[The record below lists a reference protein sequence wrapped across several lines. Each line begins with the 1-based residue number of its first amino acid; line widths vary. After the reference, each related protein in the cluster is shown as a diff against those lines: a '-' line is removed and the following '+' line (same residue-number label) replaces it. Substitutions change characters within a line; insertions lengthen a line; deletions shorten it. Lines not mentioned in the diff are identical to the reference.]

1 MEIDLKVATPDSWL
15 SLACRSIGSLLSDH
29 AECEKK
35 AAIAAINFTRY
46 FTKNQSILASL
57 ARIAREEMRH
67 YDLVLHWLAVY
78 NETYQPVG
86 ACRYAGSLHKFVSRQ
101 EGLQVVDKLL
111 IAAIIEARSCERFKA
126 LSPLLPNKLATF
138 YYKLYEAEKRHAFV
152 YLEYAQV
159 FMDSTMLKPRLEVW
173 LEREAEIIVQK
184 ESVFAFHSGVPDDL

>member
-1 MEIDLKVATPDSWL
+1 MDIDLKVVTPDSWL
-15 SLACRSIGSLLSDH
+15 TLACRSLGALLSDH

-46 FTKNQSILASL
+46 FTNHKTILASL

-78 NETYQPVG
+78 EKTYRPVS
-86 ACRYAGSLHKFVSRQ
+86 ACRYAGSLHKFASQ
-101 EGLQVVDKLL
+101 QDEFHVVDKLL

-138 YYKLYEAEKRHAFV
+138 YHKLYEAEKRHAFV

-159 FMDSTMLKPRLEVW
+159 FMDSTMLKQRLEVW
-173 LEREAEIIVQK
+173 LEREAEIITQR
-184 ESVFAFHSGVPDDL
+184 ESVFAFHSGVPDGI